1 MKRKYNLA
9 SVKQLA
15 KSRGGKFLS
24 KTDNILVK
32 NYYEWECSEGHEFSK
47 RLEDVDAGQWC
58 RDCSTGLY
66 ERICR
71 AFFESIFKVRFPNVR
86 NLEWLKNND
95 GNFLELDGY
104 NKELGIAFEHQGS
117 QHYQEHSLFKQPLYD
132 ELKKELCTKNNVKLI
147 CIPELYTRIKIKN
160 LLDFLKKEFKK
171 NKILFNEDLSFS
183 DIDLKNAYAP
193 QWLDELKV
201 QASNRNL
208 NLISKVYIG
217 HNEQYEFKCKKRK
230 HIFSRTKY
238 DLDECPKC
246 RYEVKVLGKYYENI
260 EKAAVKNKVSYDSV
274 TRRMRLYS
282 ETADEAIRTLKKT
295 TKFFINGEKFID
307 QTKEEI
313 CKHFD
318 IKTKSVDQLARK
330 KDLSFE
336 ESCEYFINKKLIN
349 VNGKS
354 YKTFSAAADYYN
366 LNIEHLY
373 LLRKDGLSEE
383 AAINQVLNNRNKNEI
398 QFENNI
404 YKSLRDACK
413 QLEISYSAVTNQMK
427 RKNISNI
434 DAIDILIKKKNK
446 LANLGNK

>member
-1 MKRKYNLA
+1 MKRKYDLKKVTKLA
-9 SVKQLA
+9 E
-15 KSRGGKFLS
+15 SRGGKFLS
-24 KTDNILVK
+24 TTNRIVLK
-32 NYYEWECSEGHEFSK
+32 NNYEWECSEGHKFSK

-58 RDCSTGLY
+58 RDCSSGLY

-71 AFFESIFKVRFPNVR
+71 GFFESIFEVRFPNVR

-95 GNFLELDGY
+95 DNYLELDGY

-117 QHYQEHSLFKQPLYD
+117 QHYGEHNYFEQPKYD
-132 ELKKELCTKNNVKLI
+132 ELKKELCSKNNVKLI
-147 CIPELYTRIKIKN
+147 CIPELYTRIKIRN
-160 LLDFLKKEFKK
+160 LLGFLKKEFKK

-183 DIDLKNAYAP
+183 DIDLKKAYAP
-193 QWLDELKV
+193 KWLDELKV
-201 QASNRNL
+201 LASNRNL
-208 NLISKVYIG
+208 ILLSKVYIG

-230 HIFSRTKY
+230 HTFSRTKY
-238 DLDECPKC
+238 NLDECPKC

-260 EKAAVKNKVSYDSV
+260 EKAAVRNKVSYDSV
-274 TRRMRLYS
+274 TRRIRLYG

-295 TKFFINGEKFID
+295 TKFFINGEKFIG

-313 CKHFD
+313 CKHFN
-318 IKTKSVDQLARK
+318 IKIKSVDQLARR

-336 ESCEYFINKKLIN
+336 ESCESFINKKLII

-354 YKTFSAAADYYN
+354 YKTFSAAANYYN
-366 LNIEHLY
+366 LNIEYLY
-373 LLRKDGLSEE
+373 LLRSEGLSEE

-398 QFENNI
+398 QFKNNI

-413 QLEISYSAVTNQMK
+413 QLGISYSAVTKQMN

-446 LANLGNK
+446 LTNLDNN

>member
-1 MKRKYNLA
+1 MKRKYDLKKVTKLA
-9 SVKQLA
+9 E
-15 KSRGGKFLS
+15 SRGGKFLS
-24 KTDNILVK
+24 TTNRIVLK
-32 NYYEWECSEGHEFSK
+32 NNYEWECSEGHKFSK

-71 AFFESIFKVRFPNVR
+71 GFFESIFEVRFPNVR

-95 GNFLELDGY
+95 DNYLELDGY

-117 QHYQEHSLFKQPLYD
+117 QHYGEHNYFEQPKYD
-132 ELKKELCTKNNVKLI
+132 ELKKELCSKNNVKLI

-160 LLDFLKKEFKK
+160 LLGFLKKEFKK

-183 DIDLKNAYAP
+183 DIDLKKAYAP
-193 QWLDELKV
+193 KWLDELKV

-208 NLISKVYIG
+208 ILLSKVYIG

-230 HIFSRTKY
+230 HTFSRTKY

-260 EKAAVKNKVSYDSV
+260 EKAAVRNKVSYDSV
-274 TRRMRLYS
+274 TRRIRLYG
-282 ETADEAIRTLKKT
+282 ETADEGIRTLKKT
-295 TKFFINGEKFID
+295 TKFFINGEKFIR

-313 CKHFD
+313 CKHFN
-318 IKTKSVDQLARK
+318 IKIKSVDQLARR

-336 ESCEYFINKKLIN
+336 ESCESFINKKLIN

-354 YKTFSAAADYYN
+354 YKTFSAAANYYN

-373 LLRKDGLSEE
+373 LLRSEGLSEE

-398 QFENNI
+398 QFKNNI

-413 QLEISYSAVTNQMK
+413 QLGISYSAVTKQMN

-446 LANLGNK
+446 LTNLDNN